1 MIREKIAELIENS
14 IRTLQKEKKL
24 PKFNPAILRGAGL
37 VEYPRE
43 RTHGDYAAN
52 IAMVISKQI
61 GKNPMDTANLLCDR
75 IKIESE
81 KRKKEKL
88 LEKVEIAK
96 PGFINFYLSQK
107 TLIMELKNV
116 LKEKNKY
123 GQSKIGKGKTIIID
137 YSGVNIAKPFGI
149 GHLRSTIIGQAIY
162 NLHKFLGYKVIGDNH
177 IGDWGT
183 QFGKLI
189 YAIKEWGDEKEI
201 AEDPVKN
208 LVALYIKFHEELEK
222 KPELEEEGRK
232 WFKKLEQGDKEAK
245 RLWKKCVQWS
255 LKEFEKVYKLLG
267 IKIDFTLG
275 ESFYEPMLR
284 DIIEEVK
291 RKGIAV
297 KSKGAIII
305 NYPNDALPPLMIE
318 KSDGATL
325 YSTRDLATIKYR
337 KKRFKPD
344 KIIYEVGADQTLH
357 FRQLFWAAELLGWG
371 KRENY
376 IHVVHGMMRLS
387 TGRMRTR
394 KGEIILLEDVLK
406 EAIERSK
413 KLVEEK
419 RPGLKEK
426 EKIAKIIGIGAVK
439 YNDLSRHPS
448 TDIIFDWERI
458 LNLQGNSG
466 PYLQYAYARAKSIIR
481 KSGTSRIKVK
491 GEFKEEKEVQLL
503 KQLQRFPEVIELA
516 AENYSPNLICNYL
529 FTLSQDFNTFYESL
543 PVLNAENDDLKITRL
558 ALVAATAQVIKNGLN
573 LLGIEV
579 LERM

>member
-1 MIREKIAELIENS
+1 MLREEIRKIIEKAIKN
-14 IRTLQKEKKL
+14 LQKEKKL
-24 PKFNPAILRGAGL
+24 PDFEIPEILI
-37 VEYPRE
+37 EYPKE
-43 RTHGDYAAN
+43 KAHGDYATN
-52 IAMVISKQI
+52 IAMVVGKQVK
-61 GKNPMDTANLLCDR
+61 KNPM
-75 IKIESE
+75 
-81 KRKKEKL
+81 
-88 LEKVEIAK
+88 EIAELLTKEFQVGPFGESATADFKFQEVKAVK

-107 TLIMELKNV
+107 TLTVELEKI
-116 LKEKNKY
+116 LKEKDKY
-123 GQSKIGKGKTIIID
+123 GRSKIGKGKTIIID

-189 YAIKEWGDEKEI
+189 YAIKEWGSEEEI
-201 AEDPVKN
+201 AKEPVKN
-208 LVALYIKFHEELEK
+208 LVSHYVKFHEEAEK
-222 KPELEEEGRK
+222 NPELEEEGRK
-232 WFKKLEQGDKEAK
+232 WFKKLEQGDKEAR
-245 RLWKKCVQWS
+245 RLWEKCVQWS
-255 LKEFEKVYKLLG
+255 LKEFERVYKILG

-275 ESFYEPMLR
+275 ESFYEPMLK
-284 DIIEEVK
+284 DVIKEAQE
-291 RKGIAV
+291 KGIAV

-305 NYPNDALPPLMIE
+305 NYPNNALPPFMIE

-337 KKRFKPD
+337 RKKFKPD
-344 KIIYEVGADQTLH
+344 KIIYEVGADQILH

-371 KRENY
+371 KREDY

-413 KLVEEK
+413 KIVEEK
-419 RPGLKEK
+419 NPDLKEK
-426 EKIAKIIGIGAVK
+426 EKIAKVIGIGAVK

-448 TDIIFDWERI
+448 INIIFDWEKV

-466 PYLQYAYARAKSIIR
+466 PYLQYTYARAKSIIR

-491 GEFKEEKEVQLL
+491 REFKEEKEIQLL
-503 KQLQRFPEVIELA
+503 KQFQRFPEIIEQA
-516 AENYSPNLICNYL
+516 AGNYSPNLVCNYL

-543 PVLNAENDDLKITRL
+543 PVLNAENNDLKTMRL
-558 ALVAATAQVIKNGLN
+558 ALVMVTAQIIKNGLN

>member
-1 MIREKIAELIENS
+1 MRDEIRKLIEKAVKELGFKVPGVLVEEPREKA
-14 IRTLQKEKKL
+14 
-24 PKFNPAILRGAGL
+24 
-37 VEYPRE
+37 
-43 RTHGDYAAN
+43 HGDYATN
-52 IAMVISKQI
+52 VAMAI
-61 GKNPMDTANLLCDR
+61 GEEDP
-75 IKIESE
+75 IKIAEMIKSKIKSNIIE
-81 KRKKEKL
+81 KIE
-88 LEKVEIAK
+88 VVK

-107 TLIMELKNV
+107 TLTVELEKI
-116 LKEKNKY
+116 LKEKDEY
-123 GQSKIGKGKTIIID
+123 GQSKTGKGKTIVID
-137 YSGVNIAKPFGI
+137 YSGVNIAKPFSI

-189 YAIKEWGDEKEI
+189 YAIKEWGNEKEI
-201 AEDPVKN
+201 AKEPVKS
-208 LVALYIKFHEELEK
+208 LVALYVRFHEEAEK
-222 KPELEEEGRK
+222 NPELEEEGRK

-267 IKIDFTLG
+267 VKIDFTLG
-275 ESFYEPMLR
+275 ESFYEPMLK
-284 DIIEEVK
+284 DVIEEAQ

-297 KSKGAIII
+297 KSKGAVII
-305 NYPNDALPPLMIE
+305 NYPNDALPPFMIE

-337 KKRFKPD
+337 KKKFKPD

-357 FRQLFWAAELLGWG
+357 FEQLFWAAELLGWG
-371 KRENY
+371 KREDY
-376 IHVVHGMMRLS
+376 IHVVHGMTHLS

-394 KGEIILLEDVLK
+394 KGEIILLEDVLR
-406 EAIERSK
+406 EAVKRSK
-413 KLVEEK
+413 KIVEEK
-419 RPGLKEK
+419 SPDLKEK
-426 EKIAKIIGIGAVK
+426 EKVAEIIGIGAVK

-448 TDIIFDWERI
+448 TNIIFDWERV

-466 PYLQYAYARAKSIIR
+466 PYLQYTYARAKSIIR

-491 GEFKEEKEVQLL
+491 GEFKEEKETQLL
-503 KQLQRFPEVIELA
+503 KQLRKFPEVIEQA

-529 FTLSQDFNTFYESL
+529 FTLSQDFNTFYELLS
-543 PVLNAENDDLKITRL
+543 VLSAEDNDLKIMRL
-558 ALVAATAQVIKNGLN
+558 ALVMATTQVIKNGLN

>member
-1 MIREKIAELIENS
+1 MREKIAKLIENS
-14 IRTLQKEKKL
+14 IRVLQKEKKL
-24 PKFNPAILRGAGL
+24 QKFKIPEIL
-37 VEYPRE
+37 VECPRE
-43 RTHGDYAAN
+43 ETHGDYATN

-61 GKNPMDTANLLCDR
+61 EKNPMDIANLLCDR
-75 IKIESE
+75 IKMESI
-81 KRKKEKL
+81 KRERRKEKEKL
-88 LEKVEIAK
+88 LKKIEIAK

-107 TLIMELKNV
+107 TLTTELKKV

-189 YAIKEWGDEKEI
+189 YAIKEWGNEKEI
-201 AEDPVKN
+201 AEEPVKN
-208 LVALYIKFHEELEK
+208 LVALYVKFHEELEK
-222 KPELEEEGRK
+222 NPELEEEGRK

-245 RLWKKCVQWS
+245 RLWKKCIQWS

-284 DIIEEVK
+284 DIIEEAEK
-291 RKGIAV
+291 KGIAV
-297 KSKGAIII
+297 KSKGAVII
-305 NYPNDALPPLMIE
+305 NYPNDALPPFMIE

-337 KKRFKPD
+337 KKKFKPD

-394 KGEIILLEDVLK
+394 KGEIILLDDVLK
-406 EAIERSK
+406 EAVERSK
-413 KLVEEK
+413 KIVEEK

-448 TDIIFDWERI
+448 TNIIFDWERI

-466 PYLQYAYARAKSIIR
+466 PYLQYTYARAKSIIR
-481 KSGTSRIKVK
+481 KSETSRIKVK
-491 GEFKEEKEVQLL
+491 GEFKEEKEIQLL
-503 KQLQRFPEVIELA
+503 KQLQRFPEVIEQA

-529 FTLSQDFNTFYESL
+529 FALSQDFNTFYESL
-543 PVLNAENDDLKITRL
+543 PVLNAENNDLRIMRL
-558 ALVAATAQVIKNGLN
+558 ALVIAAAQVIKNGLN

>member
-1 MIREKIAELIENS
+1 MLREKIIKLIEDS
-14 IRTLQKEKKL
+14 IKVLQKENKL
-24 PKFNPAILRGAGL
+24 PEFKVPEIL

-43 RTHGDYAAN
+43 KAHGDYATN
-52 IAMVISKQI
+52 IAMVVGKQVK
-61 GKNPMDTANLLCDR
+61 KNPM
-75 IKIESE
+75 
-81 KRKKEKL
+81 
-88 LEKVEIAK
+88 EIAELLIKEFQVSDFKFQEVKAVK

-107 TLIMELKNV
+107 PLTVELEKI
-116 LKEKNKY
+116 LKEKDEY
-123 GQSKIGKGKTIIID
+123 GRSKIGKGKTIIID

-189 YAIKEWGDEKEI
+189 YAIKEWGSEEEI
-201 AEDPVKN
+201 AKDPVKN
-208 LVALYIKFHEELEK
+208 LVSLYVKFHEEAEK
-222 KPELEEEGRK
+222 NPELEEEGRK
-232 WFKKLEQGDKEAK
+232 WFKKLEQGNKEAR
-245 RLWKKCVQWS
+245 RLWRKCVQWS
-255 LKEFEKVYKLLG
+255 LKEFERVYKILG

-275 ESFYEPMLR
+275 ESFYESMLK
-284 DIIEEVK
+284 DVIKEAQE
-291 RKGIAV
+291 KGIAV

-305 NYPNDALPPLMIE
+305 NYPNNALPPFMIE

-337 KKRFKPD
+337 RKKFKPD
-344 KIIYEVGADQTLH
+344 KIIYEVGADQILH

-371 KRENY
+371 KREDY

-394 KGEIILLEDVLK
+394 KGEIILLEDVLR

-413 KLVEEK
+413 KIVEEK
-419 RPGLKEK
+419 NPDLKGKEK
-426 EKIAKIIGIGAVK
+426 VAKIIGIGAVK
-439 YNDLSRHPS
+439 YNDLSKHPS
-448 TDIIFDWERI
+448 TNIIFDWEKV

-466 PYLQYAYARAKSIIR
+466 PYLQYTYARAKSIIR

-491 GEFKEEKEVQLL
+491 REFKEEKEIQLL
-503 KQLQRFPEVIELA
+503 KQLQRFPKIIERA
-516 AENYSPNLICNYL
+516 AENYSPNLVCNYL

-543 PVLNAENDDLKITRL
+543 PVLNAENNDLKTMRL
-558 ALVAATAQVIKNGLN
+558 ALVVATAQIIKNGLN

>member
-1 MIREKIAELIENS
+1 MLREKIVELIENS
-14 IRTLQKEKKL
+14 IKNLQKEKKL
-24 PKFNPAILRGAGL
+24 PDFEIPEVL
-37 VEYPRE
+37 VWHNKYPKNEYC
-43 RTHGDYAAN
+43 GDYSTN
-52 IAMVISKQI
+52 IALQI
-61 GKNPMDTANLLCDR
+61 TKIIKKDPMADVVKALLTELYACPTTKSLFDN
-75 IKIESE
+75 IEA
-81 KRKKEKL
+81 
-88 LEKVEIAK
+88 VK

-107 TLIMELKNV
+107 TLTVELEKI
-116 LKEKNKY
+116 LKEKDKY
-123 GQSKIGKGKTIIID
+123 GRSKIGKGKTIIID

-189 YAIKEWGDEKEI
+189 YAIKEWGSEKEI
-201 AEDPVKN
+201 AKDPVKN
-208 LVALYIKFHEELEK
+208 LVSLYVKFHEEAEK
-222 KPELEEEGRK
+222 NPELEEEGRK
-232 WFKKLEQGDKEAK
+232 WFKKLEQGNKEAR
-245 RLWKKCVQWS
+245 RLWIKCVQWS
-255 LKEFEKVYKLLG
+255 LKEFERVYKILG
-267 IKIDFTLG
+267 IKIDLTLG
-275 ESFYEPMLR
+275 ESFYESMLK
-284 DIIEEVK
+284 DVIKEAQE
-291 RKGIAV
+291 KGIAV

-305 NYPNDALPPLMIE
+305 NYPNNALPPFMIE

-337 KKRFKPD
+337 RKKFKPD
-344 KIIYEVGADQTLH
+344 KIVYEVGADQILH

-371 KRENY
+371 KREDY

-394 KGEIILLEDVLK
+394 KGEIILLEDVLR

-413 KLVEEK
+413 KIVEEK
-419 RPGLKEK
+419 NPDLKGK

-439 YNDLSRHPS
+439 YNDLSKHPS
-448 TDIIFDWERI
+448 TNIIFDWEKV

-466 PYLQYAYARAKSIIR
+466 PYLQYTYARAKSIIR
-481 KSGTSRIKVK
+481 KSGTRRIKVK
-491 GEFKEEKEVQLL
+491 REFKEEKEIQLL
-503 KQLQRFPEVIELA
+503 KQLQRFPEIIEQA

-529 FTLSQDFNTFYESL
+529 FTLSQNFNTFYESL
-543 PVLNAENDDLKITRL
+543 PVLNAENNNLKTMRL
-558 ALVAATAQVIKNGLN
+558 ALVMATAQIIKNGLN